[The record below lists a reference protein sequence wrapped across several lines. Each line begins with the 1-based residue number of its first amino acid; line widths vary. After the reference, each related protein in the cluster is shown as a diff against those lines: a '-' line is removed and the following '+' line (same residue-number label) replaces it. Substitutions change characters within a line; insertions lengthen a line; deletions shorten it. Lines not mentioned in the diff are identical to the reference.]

1 MLEKRRYETTF
12 IINGGLEEFL
22 VRQLT
27 KEVLNLIR
35 NNGGEIIAW
44 QQMGRRRLAYPI
56 EKKVNGYYIYVY
68 YDAPPLL
75 PALLERFFRLEENI
89 LRFLTVK
96 LDKRGIAYRD
106 RWIAE
111 KGLSAPTES
120 DYQME
125 EVQEAIAAE
134 EDIAVAPTTTEDA
147 SEPSAA
153 DEANADTEPETA
165 ETTDVESSQE
175 EQP

>member
-1 MLEKRRYETTF
+1 MIEKRRYETTF
-12 IINGGLEEFL
+12 IINGGLEEFM
-22 VRQLT
+22 VQQLT

-44 QQMGRRRLAYPI
+44 QQTGRRRLAYPI

-89 LRFLTVK
+89 LRFLTVR
-96 LDKRGIAYRD
+96 LDKRGIEYRD
-106 RWIAE
+106 QWIAA
-111 KGLSAPTES
+111 KGLTAPTES

-125 EVQEAIAAE
+125 AIEEAIASEEEIAVSAESPAE
-134 EDIAVAPTTTEDA
+134 ETAPSPAEESTSEEVEPTT
-147 SEPSAA
+147 
-153 DEANADTEPETA
+153 
-165 ETTDVESSQE
+165 E
-175 EQP
+175 ENQQ